1 MKNFSLMLALRYL
14 WSANRDT
21 SIATMMRICFI
32 GIFLGTVALTLVFC
46 VMHGFELATQEKL
59 QSIHPSIMIY
69 SDEPLHYNK
78 IKTVLNKEF
87 PQIMA
92 TAPTSQQF
100 ASIKIGKN
108 QNLNNVI
115 ALKGIDPQKEGTVTV
130 IEQKIIEPENSS
142 FESLLKN
149 NQILVGKKLAEQFDL
164 EIGDPLTVIYVEENK
179 NKLAEETFEVSGIFH
194 VGIEDFDAKLGLI
207 SLETFKEL
215 FPTKGI
221 TEIGLKLKKNV
232 NEQAILNEMKD
243 RFALDIVSWHEL
255 YPAIVS
261 ALKLEKYAMFFVIAL
276 IILVASMNIISLLFM
291 QITQKRSNI
300 AILRANGLPF
310 KKIRSIFL
318 WIGLCIG
325 LGSSLTG
332 LTVAYLIGLLLK
344 TYPFVKL
351 PDVYYTTHL
360 PIVMEPFT
368 FVMIFI
374 VVMLLVFFA
383 TLISLQNLKK
393 INIAE
398 ILRFEG

>member
-21 SIATMMRICFI
+21 SIAAMIHICFI

-59 QSIHPSIMIY
+59 QSIHPSIMIR
-69 SDEPLHYNK
+69 SEEPLHYQK
-78 IKTVLNKEF
+78 IEAVLKKEF
-87 PQIMA
+87 PEIDA
-92 TAPTSQQF
+92 AAPTAQQY
-100 ASIKIGKN
+100 ASIKVGRK

-115 ALKGIDPQKEGTVTV
+115 ALKGIDPQKEGNVTV
-130 IEQKIIEPENSS
+130 IEQKIIEPQTGS
-142 FESLLKN
+142 FESLLQD
-149 NQILVGKKLAEQFDL
+149 NQILIGKKLAEQFDL
-164 EIGDPLTVIYVEENK
+164 EIGDPLTLIYVEENK
-179 NKLAEETFEVSGIFH
+179 NKLAEETFEVSGTFQ
-194 VGIEDFDAKLGLI
+194 VGIEDFDSSLGLV
-207 SLETFKEL
+207 SLKTFKNL

-232 NEQAILNEMKD
+232 NEASILEQMKD
-243 RFALDIVSWHEL
+243 RFALDIVSWHDL

-310 KKIRSIFL
+310 KKVRSIFL

-325 LGSSLTG
+325 IGSTSAG
-332 LTVAYLIGLLLK
+332 LIVAYLIGLILK
-344 TYPFVKL
+344 TYPFIKL

-368 FVMIFI
+368 FIMIFI
-374 VVMLLVFFA
+374 VVMALVFFA
-383 TLISLQNLKK
+383 TLIPLQTLKK
-393 INIAE
+393 INIANV
-398 ILRFEG
+398 LRFE